1 MEDREKREDAGER
14 NEKMQ
19 ERKTRR
25 CRREEKKCR
34 REKKRC
40 SKKQKN
46 IPFRVQYKL
55 FFLYLHPKGYNYFKR
70 LPLKKFTAMDMS
82 LSSFVKERR
91 KQLNLTQTD
100 LAEKSGVGLRFVR
113 ELEQGKQTLRMDKIN
128 QVLAL
133 FGHEVGAVPAAS
145 LRQ

>member
-1 MEDREKREDAGER
+1 MQERGGEDAGWKEWR
-14 NEKMQ
+14 WSEIEGNMQ
-19 ERKTRR
+19 ERK
-25 CRREEKKCR
+25 EEVQQ
-34 REKKRC
+34 
-40 SKKQKN
+40 KKQKN

>member
-1 MEDREKREDAGER
+1 MQER
-14 NEKMQ
+14 GEKMQ
-19 ERKTRR
+19 ERK
-25 CRREEKKCR
+25 EEMQQKTK
-34 REKKRC
+34 
-40 SKKQKN
+40 KN

>member
-1 MEDREKREDAGER
+1 MQERGEKMQER
-14 NEKMQ
+14 GEKMQ
-19 ERKTRR
+19 ERK
-25 CRREEKKCR
+25 EEVQQKTK
-34 REKKRC
+34 
-40 SKKQKN
+40 KN